1 MSGSKF
7 LKGTLILTGATFLS
21 KFLGMIYVFPF
32 HSIVGLK
39 GGTLYAFAYIP
50 YTIILSMATMGV
62 PLAVSKFVSKY
73 NALGDYYTGRKL
85 FKTGLLLMFIS
96 GLVSFFILYSI
107 SPWLAPKIIGKNE
120 LGIKHEEVVYVLR
133 MVSTALIIVPAMS
146 IIRGFFQGYQSMGPT
161 AVSQVIEQ
169 IARIIFLLTGSY
181 LVMKV
186 LNGDL
191 HTAIGLSV
199 FAATVGAV
207 AGMGVLVW
215 YWVKRKQNLNEF
227 LEKST
232 TQSNLTTKEMLLE
245 LLSYAGPFVF
255 VSLAIPLYQLVDE
268 FTFSRAME
276 SINKGGEYAENLFS
290 IFNMYGHKLIMIP
303 VSLATAFGLT
313 LVPTITE
320 SFTAKNTP
328 QLNKQVSQALQI
340 VMFLT
345 LPAVFGLSMVAG
357 PAIGALFSVDI
368 INIGEGILFYYSP
381 VALFFAL
388 FTVTAAILQGIN
400 QQRFAVYS
408 MFGGFFLKLIL
419 NIPLI
424 KLFEIYGAIGATAI
438 GFLFSILFN
447 FWAIKKYASVHFGY
461 TIRRSFL
468 ITVFV
473 GIMVAVVQLF
483 KWILSFVVSYEDG
496 RGQSIIVLVISI
508 TAGAGVY
515 LALSI
520 QSNLAGRIL
529 GYRFKFL
536 QKQKQ
541 REKANG

>member
-7 LKGTLILTGATFLS
+7 LKGTLMLTGATFLS

-32 HSIVGLK
+32 YSIVGLK
-39 GGTLYAFAYIP
+39 GGALYTYAYIP
-50 YTIILSMATMGV
+50 YTILLSMATMGV

-73 NALGDYYTGRKL
+73 NALGDYYIGRKL

-96 GLVSFFILYSI
+96 GLVTFLIFYSI
-107 SPWLAPKIIGKNE
+107 SPWLAPKIVGQNE
-120 LGIKHEEVVYVLR
+120 YGIKHEEVVYVLR
-133 MVSTALIIVPAMS
+133 MVSTALIIVPMMS
-146 IIRGFFQGYQSMGPT
+146 IIRGFFQGYQSMEPT
-161 AVSQVIEQ
+161 AISQVIEQ

-186 LNGDL
+186 FNGDL
-191 HTAIGLSV
+191 HTAVGLSV
-199 FAATVGAV
+199 FAATVGAL
-207 AGMGVLVW
+207 AGMGVLIW
-215 YWVKRKQNLNEF
+215 YWVKRKQNLDEL
-227 LEKST
+227 LETST
-232 TQSNLTTKEMLLE
+232 TQSSLTTKEMLLE

-276 SINKGGEYAENLFS
+276 SINKGGKYAEELFS
-290 IFNMYGHKLIMIP
+290 IFNMNSHKLIMIP

-320 SFTAKNTP
+320 SFAARNTP
-328 QLNKQVSQALQI
+328 RLNKQVSQALQI
-340 VMFLT
+340 IMFLT
-345 LPAVFGLSMVAG
+345 LPAVFGLAMVAG
-357 PAIGALFSVDI
+357 PAIGALFSVND

-408 MFGGFFLKLIL
+408 MFGGFFLKLVL

-424 KLFEIYGAIGATAI
+424 KEFEIYGAISATAI

-447 FWAIKKYASVHFGY
+447 FWAIKKYANVRLSI
-461 TIRRSFL
+461 TIRRSLL
-468 ITVFV
+468 ITIFV
-473 GIMVAVVQLF
+473 GIMVAVVQLV
-483 KWILSFVVSYEDG
+483 KWLLSFVISYEDG
-496 RGQSIIVLVISI
+496 RGQSIVVLVLSI

-515 LALSI
+515 LYLSI
-520 QSNLAGRIL
+520 QSNLAGSIL
-529 GYRFKFL
+529 GYRFKLL
-536 QKQKQ
+536 QKQK
-541 REKANG
+541 REKANS